1 MVVCVFASRMAVRMR
16 VFCPIGMHVLVFVS
30 FVRVIVLWVGVAVRV
45 RVLGSVGVG
54 VLVGVL

>member
-1 MVVCVFASRMAVRMR
+1 MR
-16 VFCPIGMHVLVFVS
+16 VFRPIGMHVLVFVR
-30 FVRVIVLWVGVAVRV
+30 FVRVIVLGVGVAVRV